1 MVTRVIMPKLGWVME
16 KGTIL
21 KWLKKEG
28 EAVEKGDPLC
38 EIETEKV
45 TTEVE
50 SPTSGILARILR
62 AAGSIVPIFQPIAIV
77 AKPGEELS
85 AVDVSTTEEEKVA
98 QMSTQGK
105 VEVKRVAREK
115 VRISPLARKLAE
127 QHNVDISKVVG
138 TGSGG
143 MIMKKD
149 ILDAVERVAGPPGF
163 PPTGGAKIVPL
174 TGTRRTIAERMTYSH
189 QTIPQVTVTTE
200 VDMAETT
207 KLRESVGPEIEKTTK
222 VRLSYTDILIKAVAI
237 ALRVYPMFNSTLEDD
252 QIKIFEEI
260 NIGVAV
266 STENGLIVPVVRMV
280 DKKSLSDIALL
291 RKDLTER
298 ARQNKLTLDEVSGGT
313 FTVTN
318 LGRFGADTFTP
329 IVNPPQ
335 CAILGVGRIA
345 RKPVIVDDRIEPR
358 PIVSLS
364 LTFDHRIVDGASA
377 AQFIGKVK
385 EILENPHLMFL

>member
-1 MVTRVIMPKLGWVME
+1 MPKLGWVME

-85 AVDVSTTEEEKVA
+85 AVDVSTTEEERVA

-105 VEVKRVAREK
+105 VEVKRVAGEK

-207 KLRESVGPEIEKTTK
+207 KLRERVGPEIEKTTK